1 MTHAAGAQKNGRPG
15 SDVAGGATSAASL
28 FNLLWDEL
36 AGVLGTAATAILLR
50 RATQRALA
58 RNRQLAELIIERENL
73 EYRYRL
79 PSSWEDR
86 AEEMPAALRDLIGQ
100 LRRLLVELT
109 GPVILRHLEQIPE
122 LREQIA
128 PPQKEEL
135 Q

>member
-1 MTHAAGAQKNGRPG
+1 MTLAEGAPRNGRPG
-15 SDVAGGATSAASL
+15 GDVAASGTSPAAL
-28 FNLLWDEL
+28 FNLLWEEL

-86 AEEMPAALRDLIGQ
+86 AEEMPAALRDLIGE

-109 GPVILRHLEQIPE
+109 GPVILRHLEHIPE
-122 LREQIA
+122 LREQIVS
-128 PPQKEEL
+128 PQKEL